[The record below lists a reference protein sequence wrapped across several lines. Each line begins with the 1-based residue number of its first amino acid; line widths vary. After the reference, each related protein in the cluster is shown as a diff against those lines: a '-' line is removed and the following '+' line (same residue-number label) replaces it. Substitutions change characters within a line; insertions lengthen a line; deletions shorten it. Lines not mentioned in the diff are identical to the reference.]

1 MRIKNLNLQNM
12 KTKSI
17 WLWVLLVITA
27 VSSCKYDDGELW
39 DKVNSL
45 DNRVTNIEEQLTQMN
60 TNISSISTIVNAIDD
75 NLFITSLEETA
86 NGYSIKFSNG
96 ETATL
101 TNGTDGAAGK
111 DAPVIGFDEF
121 EGKYYW
127 TQTID
132 GQQSWLT
139 DDAGNKL
146 PVTGIDAVTPQLK
159 VNTEGFWMVSYDNG
173 LTYAEV
179 LDEAGNPVKAV
190 GEDGKDG
197 EDGEDG
203 IDGSDGAKGDSW
215 FSDVRVE
222 NGYVVFVLID
232 GTEINIPFESED
244 TPNPIEEEYF
254 DIEEATYHS
263 GAMPEATTE
272 LPTEQG
278 ELIADET
285 FAPGGSSYFS
295 LNTTEELEKIYIG
308 VEGKEGYYEMNAA
321 DVLTTVPS
329 RTTYMFNYQFILLI
343 SQQFTANVTLRIVI
357 QTIDGRFYFLT
368 WEVRLIEVGIGEL
381 QISLAFSNA
390 KDVDLHVIEPNGN
403 IIFFGSR
410 QPWLFTT
417 DSTPNISEGQ
427 IIGLDLDS
435 NPVCNI
441 DNVNKENIY
450 FPAEYVQKGTYTVLV
465 DMYSNCDENTAT
477 DWTVRV
483 NYRGQLIRPDTG
495 TNPANG
501 TFPIGT
507 PSNGA
512 YRPNMPIAMTFTIN
526 EGIEVPVIS
535 RSSND
540 IYPVGKDLD
549 SFAKMKL
556 LQMGIVVD

>member
-1 MRIKNLNLQNM
+1 
-12 KTKSI
+12 
-17 WLWVLLVITA
+17 
-27 VSSCKYDDGELW
+27 
-39 DKVNSL
+39 
-45 DNRVTNIEEQLTQMN
+45 
-60 TNISSISTIVNAIDD
+60 
-75 NLFITSLEETA
+75 
-86 NGYSIKFSNG
+86 
-96 ETATL
+96 
-101 TNGTDGAAGK
+101 
-111 DAPVIGFDEF
+111 
-121 EGKYYW
+121 
-127 TQTID
+127 
-132 GQQSWLT
+132 
-139 DDAGNKL
+139 
-146 PVTGIDAVTPQLK
+146 
-159 VNTEGFWMVSYDNG
+159 
-173 LTYAEV
+173 
-179 LDEAGNPVKAV
+179 
-190 GEDGKDG
+190 
-197 EDGEDG
+197 
-203 IDGSDGAKGDSW
+203 
-215 FSDVRVE
+215 
-222 NGYVVFVLID
+222 
-232 GTEINIPFESED
+232 
-244 TPNPIEEEYF
+244 
-254 DIEEATYHS
+254 
-263 GAMPEATTE
+263 MPEATTK

-295 LNTTEELEKIYIG
+295 LNTTEELENIYIG

-435 NPVCNI
+435 NPGCNI

-465 DMYSNCDENTAT
+465 DMFSNCDENIAT

-512 YRPNMPIAMTFTIN
+512 YRPNMPVAMTFTIN

-540 IYPVGKDLD
+540 IYPVGKNLD

>member
-1 MRIKNLNLQNM
+1 M
-12 KTKSI
+12 KAKSF

-27 VSSCKYDDGELW
+27 VSSCKYDDADLW
-39 DKVNSL
+39 NKVNSL
-45 DNRVTNIEEQLTQMN
+45 DDRVTNLEEQLTQAN
-60 TNISSISTIVNAIDD
+60 TNIASISTIVNAIDD
-75 NLFITSLEETA
+75 NLFITSLQETA
-86 NGYSIKFSNG
+86 NGYTIQFSNG

-101 TNGTDGAAGK
+101 TNGTNGADGADGK
-111 DAPVIGFDEF
+111 DAPIIGFDEF

-139 DDAGNKL
+139 DEAGNKL
-146 PVTGIDAVTPQLK
+146 PVTGADAVTPLLK

-179 LDEAGNPVKAV
+179 VDEAGNPVKAV
-190 GEDGKDG
+190 GEDG
-197 EDGEDG
+197 EDG
-203 IDGSDGAKGDSW
+203 IDGSDGAPGASGDS
-215 FSDVRVE
+215 FFRSVSLGD
-222 NGYVVFVLID
+222 GYVIFVLLD
-232 GTEINIPFESED
+232 GTEISIPFESQD
-244 TPNPIEEEYF
+244 ITNPIEEEYF
-254 DIEEATYHS
+254 DIEDATYRA

-285 FAPGGSSYFS
+285 FAPGGSSYFT
-295 LNTTEELEKIYIG
+295 LNTMEELDKIYIG
-308 VEGKEGYYEMNAA
+308 VEGEEGYYEMNAA

-329 RTTYMFNYQFILLI
+329 RATYMFNYQFILLI
-343 SQQFTANVTLRIVI
+343 SQQFTANVTLRIVV
-357 QTIDGRFYFLT
+357 QTIDGRFFFLI

-381 QISLAFSNA
+381 QVSLAFSNA

-403 IIFFGSR
+403 IIYFGSG

-427 IIGLDLDS
+427 IVGLDLDS
-435 NPVCNI
+435 NPACNI

-465 DMYSNCDENTAT
+465 DMFSNCDENIAT

-512 YRPNMPIAMTFTIN
+512 NRDNMPVAMTFTIN
-526 EGIEVPVIS
+526 EGIEAPAIS
-535 RSSND
+535 RSGNYT
-540 IYPVGKDLD
+540 YPVGQNLD